1 MSEIMWY
8 AVCDADNVCV
18 SIGSVVAP
26 AEELAEHGLHIGDQ
40 RAFGE
45 DAYPVWDADIEQLV
59 EPPEP
64 ELEAD
69 S

>member
-1 MSEIMWY
+1 VTIWHVVMN
-8 AVCDADNVCV
+8 ADNVPI
-18 SIGSVVAP
+18 SFGTVVAP
-26 AEELAEHGLHIGDQ
+26 AEELALHGLHIGDQ
-40 RAFGE
+40 REFGE
-45 DAYPVWDADIEQLV
+45 NVHPVWNADIEQLV